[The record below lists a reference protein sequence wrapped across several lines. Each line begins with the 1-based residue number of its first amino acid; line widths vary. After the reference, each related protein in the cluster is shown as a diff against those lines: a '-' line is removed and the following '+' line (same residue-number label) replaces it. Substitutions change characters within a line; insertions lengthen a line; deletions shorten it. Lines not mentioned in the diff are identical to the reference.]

1 MDPFRVNYQKVR
13 MPNLETMTKQFISE
27 SKQSESKQS
36 EQSNDSYDYNPFR
49 MSGLQSYNPL
59 YNLFFN
65 MDSANCQ
72 KITLNHK
79 YIASSLET
87 VVDGKNVPMDASI
100 FVKSSPLL
108 DPLHFLRG
116 KYDLEKPIMRQ
127 LPTLDSTPETC
138 FPKLLDPNNSAYV
151 DGFFSYLTSMMY
163 ENHGWIHG
171 VQYYGSFLGVQSRFK
186 YNVADDL
193 EFLEDSEYFSKNI
206 SKYFDLDEDAAA
218 IFKQKS
224 GPGSRRNRD
233 KLKIADDETLD
244 LGIEDLA
251 EGCDI
256 SPFAEGL
263 SPLAEGISPF
273 VEGCDIS
280 PFAEG
285 TKGDISPSPVTSV
298 FTEAQVEYICDE
310 RRSRASSTSSSSSDS
325 SSSSVSNSSNEEDKT
340 RKCTESLKC
349 DVSLKCEECECVVS
363 SPKHITTVDGK
374 SYCGGCSPEGDKAE
388 SESEEQDDDDEDS
401 NYTDFTDDEDEK
413 MFAYLHDFPVQ
424 LIFQE
429 KCTGT
434 FDELLVQHALS
445 PDETIAA
452 LFQIL
457 IMLATYQKTFSFTHN
472 DLHTNN
478 IMFVKTDQKFINY
491 LFEGEYY
498 RVPTHGRIFKLI
510 DFGRSIYQ
518 FNGRRFCSDSFAENG
533 DANSQYNCEPYFN
546 TKKARIEPNPSFD
559 VSRLGCSLYD
569 FTMESDSTALKNI
582 IDEWCEDDYGKN
594 ILYKS
599 SGEERYPGFKLYKMI
614 ARIVNNLVPKDIMR
628 KSVFAKY
635 RQSKAPTQP
644 IINID
649 AIPSYITSA

>member
-36 EQSNDSYDYNPFR
+36 DQSNTPYDYNPFR
-49 MSGLQSYNPL
+49 ISGLQSYNPL

-256 SPFAEGL
+256 SPFAEG
-263 SPLAEGISPF
+263 
-273 VEGCDIS
+273 CDIS

-340 RKCTESLKC
+340 RKCDVSLKCEESLKC

-363 SPKHITTVDGK
+363 SPKYITTVGGK

-388 SESEEQDDDDEDS
+388 SESEDDEDS
-401 NYTDFTDDEDEK
+401 NYTDFTDDDDEK

-478 IMFVKTDQKFINY
+478 IMFVKTDQKFIHY

-628 KSVFAKY
+628 KPVFAKY
-635 RQSKAPTQP
+635 RQSKAPKEP

-649 AIPSYITSA
+649 AMPSYITSA

>member
-1 MDPFRVNYQKVR
+1 
-13 MPNLETMTKQFISE
+13 MPNLEVMAKQSDSKQSDSKQSICDLKQSICDLKQSICDLKQSDSD
-27 SKQSESKQS
+27 SKQSEANADCEKP
-36 EQSNDSYDYNPFR
+36 YDYNPFR
-49 MSGLQSYNPL
+49 ISGLQSYNPL

-65 MDSANCQ
+65 MDSSNCQ

-79 YIASSLET
+79 YIATSLET
-87 VVDGKNVPMDASI
+87 VVDGKNAPRDASI

-206 SKYFDLDEDAAA
+206 SKYFDLDEDAVA

-244 LGIEDLA
+244 LGIEDLDA
-251 EGCDI
+251 DNN
-256 SPFAEGL
+256 SQSL
-263 SPLAEGISPF
+263 
-273 VEGCDIS
+273 
-280 PFAEG
+280 
-285 TKGDISPSPVTSV
+285 VTSV
-298 FTEAQVEYICDE
+298 KDADDTNVLTEAQVEYMCDE
-310 RRSRASSTSSSSSDS
+310 RRSRASSTSSSSSSNS
-325 SSSSVSNSSNEEDKT
+325 SISNSSNEEDKT
-340 RKCTESLKC
+340 LKC
-349 DVSLKCEECECVVS
+349 DVSLKCDECDCVVS
-363 SPKHITTVDGK
+363 SPKHITMVDGK
-374 SYCGGCSPEGDKAE
+374 SYCGGCSPEGDKDDGAE
-388 SESEEQDDDDEDS
+388 DEESD
-401 NYTDFTDDEDEK
+401 YTDFTDDEDEK

-429 KCTGT
+429 KCDGT
-434 FDELLVQHALS
+434 FDELLVHNTLS

-478 IMFVKTDQKFINY
+478 IMFVKTDQKFIHY

-510 DFGRSIYQ
+510 DFGRAIYK

-533 DANSQYNCEPYFN
+533 DANSQYNCDPYFN

-569 FTMESDSTALKNI
+569 FTMDSDSATLKNL

-628 KSVFAKY
+628 KPVFAKY
-635 RQSKAPTQP
+635 RQSKAPKEP

-649 AIPSYITSA
+649 AMPCYINSV

>member
-1 MDPFRVNYQKVR
+1 M
-13 MPNLETMTKQFISE
+13 
-27 SKQSESKQS
+27 
-36 EQSNDSYDYNPFR
+36 
-49 MSGLQSYNPL
+49 
-59 YNLFFN
+59 
-65 MDSANCQ
+65 
-72 KITLNHK
+72 
-79 YIASSLET
+79 
-87 VVDGKNVPMDASI
+87 
-100 FVKSSPLL
+100 
-108 DPLHFLRG
+108 
-116 KYDLEKPIMRQ
+116 
-127 LPTLDSTPETC
+127 
-138 FPKLLDPNNSAYV
+138 
-151 DGFFSYLTSMMY
+151 
-163 ENHGWIHG
+163 
-171 VQYYGSFLGVQSRFK
+171 
-186 YNVADDL
+186 
-193 EFLEDSEYFSKNI
+193 NI

-251 EGCDI
+251 EGLSLLAEDI
-256 SPFAEGL
+256 SP
-263 SPLAEGISPF
+263 LA
-273 VEGCDIS
+273 EGCDIS
-280 PFAEG
+280 PLAEDN
-285 TKGDISPSPVTSV
+285 TPFVKDTDDTNAL
-298 FTEAQVEYICDE
+298 TEAQVEYICDE
-310 RRSRASSTSSSSSDS
+310 RRSRASSTSSSSSSNS
-325 SSSSVSNSSNEEDKT
+325 SISNSSNEGAE
-340 RKCTESLKC
+340 
-349 DVSLKCEECECVVS
+349 SLKCEECECVVS

-374 SYCGGCSPEGDKAE
+374 SYCGGCSPEGDK
-388 SESEEQDDDDEDS
+388 DDDSTDSKDDVDEDS
-401 NYTDFTDDEDEK
+401 DNYTDFTDDDEEK

-478 IMFVKTDQKFINY
+478 IMFVKTDQKFIHY

-510 DFGRSIYQ
+510 DFGRAIYK

-546 TKKARIEPNPSFD
+546 PKKARIEPNPSFD

-569 FTMESDSTALKNI
+569 FTMDSDSAALKNL

-628 KSVFAKY
+628 KPVFAKY
-635 RQSKAPTQP
+635 RQTKAPKEP

-649 AIPSYITSA
+649 AIPSYITSI

>member
-1 MDPFRVNYQKVR
+1 
-13 MPNLETMTKQFISE
+13 
-27 SKQSESKQS
+27 
-36 EQSNDSYDYNPFR
+36 
-49 MSGLQSYNPL
+49 
-59 YNLFFN
+59 
-65 MDSANCQ
+65 
-72 KITLNHK
+72 
-79 YIASSLET
+79 
-87 VVDGKNVPMDASI
+87 
-100 FVKSSPLL
+100 
-108 DPLHFLRG
+108 
-116 KYDLEKPIMRQ
+116 
-127 LPTLDSTPETC
+127 
-138 FPKLLDPNNSAYV
+138 
-151 DGFFSYLTSMMY
+151 
-163 ENHGWIHG
+163 
-171 VQYYGSFLGVQSRFK
+171 
-186 YNVADDL
+186 
-193 EFLEDSEYFSKNI
+193 LEDSEYFSKNI

-233 KLKIADDETLD
+233 KLKIVDDDTLD
-244 LGIEDLA
+244 LGIEDLDA
-251 EGCDI
+251 DN
-256 SPFAEGL
+256 
-263 SPLAEGISPF
+263 
-273 VEGCDIS
+273 
-280 PFAEG
+280 
-285 TKGDISPSPVTSV
+285 ISPSPVTSV
-298 FTEAQVEYICDE
+298 KDTELTNVLTEAQVEYICDE
-310 RRSRASSTSSSSSDS
+310 RRSRASSTSSSSSSNS
-325 SSSSVSNSSNEEDKT
+325 SISNSSNEEDEPL
-340 RKCTESLKC
+340 KCAESVKC

-363 SPKHITTVDGK
+363 SPRHITTVNGK
-374 SYCGGCSPEGDKAE
+374 SYCGGCSPEGDKDEGANSKGE
-388 SESEEQDDDDEDS
+388 DEDS

-429 KCTGT
+429 KCDGT
-434 FDELLVQHALS
+434 FDELLVHNALS

-478 IMFVKTDQKFINY
+478 IMFVKTDQKFIHY

-510 DFGRSIYQ
+510 DFGRAIYQ

-569 FTMESDSTALKNI
+569 FTMDSDSTALKTL

-635 RQSKAPTQP
+635 RQAKAPKEP

-649 AIPSYITSA
+649 AMPRYINSA

>member
-1 MDPFRVNYQKVR
+1 MDPFKVNYQKVR
-13 MPNLETMTKQFISE
+13 MPNLEVMAKQSDSKQFICE
-27 SKQSESKQS
+27 LKQSE
-36 EQSNDSYDYNPFR
+36 EGERSYDYNPFR
-49 MSGLQSYNPL
+49 ISGLQSYNPL

-79 YIASSLET
+79 YIATSLET
-87 VVDGKNVPMDASI
+87 VVDGKNAPRDASI

-127 LPTLDSTPETC
+127 LPTLDSTPDTC

-233 KLKIADDETLD
+233 KLKIVDDDTLD
-244 LGIEDLA
+244 LGIEDLDA
-251 EGCDI
+251 DNRPSTEG
-256 SPFAEGL
+256 EL
-263 SPLAEGISPF
+263 TNVL
-273 VEGCDIS
+273 
-280 PFAEG
+280 
-285 TKGDISPSPVTSV
+285 
-298 FTEAQVEYICDE
+298 TEAQVEYICDE
-310 RRSRASSTSSSSSDS
+310 RRSRASSTSSSSSSNS
-325 SSSSVSNSSNEEDKT
+325 SISNSSNE
-340 RKCTESLKC
+340 SLQC
-349 DVSLKCEECECVVS
+349 AECECVVS

-374 SYCGGCSPEGDKAE
+374 SYCGGCRPEGKEDEDDKDTDSKE
-388 SESEEQDDDDEDS
+388 DEDS

-429 KCTGT
+429 KCDGT

-478 IMFVKTDQKFINY
+478 IMFVKTDQKFIHY

-510 DFGRSIYQ
+510 DFGRAIYQ

-569 FTMESDSTALKNI
+569 FTMDSDSAALKNI

-628 KSVFAKY
+628 KQAFAKY
-635 RQSKAPTQP
+635 RQAKAPKEP

-649 AIPSYITSA
+649 AMPCYINSA

>member
-1 MDPFRVNYQKVR
+1 
-13 MPNLETMTKQFISE
+13 
-27 SKQSESKQS
+27 
-36 EQSNDSYDYNPFR
+36 
-49 MSGLQSYNPL
+49 
-59 YNLFFN
+59 

-79 YIASSLET
+79 YIATSLKT
-87 VVDGKNVPMDASI
+87 VVDGKNAPRDASI

-218 IFKQKS
+218 IFKHKS

-251 EGCDI
+251 ECI
-256 SPFAEGL
+256 
-263 SPLAEGISPF
+263 SPLAE
-273 VEGCDIS
+273 DIS
-280 PFAEG
+280 PLAEDISPLAE
-285 TKGDISPSPVTSV
+285 DISPSVKDAELTNV
-298 FTEAQVEYICDE
+298 LTEAQVEYMCDE
-310 RRSRASSTSSSSSDS
+310 RRSRASSTSSSSSSNS
-325 SSSSVSNSSNEEDKT
+325 SISNSSNE
-340 RKCTESLKC
+340 SPKC

-374 SYCGGCSPEGDKAE
+374 SYCGGCSPEGDK
-388 SESEEQDDDDEDS
+388 EEDENDDSKEDEDS
-401 NYTDFTDDEDEK
+401 DNYTDFTDDEDEK

-429 KCTGT
+429 KCDGT

-478 IMFVKTDQKFINY
+478 IMFVKTDQKFIHY

-510 DFGRSIYQ
+510 DFGRAIYQ

-569 FTMESDSTALKNI
+569 FTMDSDSTALKNI

-628 KSVFAKY
+628 KPVFAKY
-635 RQSKAPTQP
+635 RQPKAPKEP

-649 AIPSYITSA
+649 AIPCYITSI

>member
-1 MDPFRVNYQKVR
+1 MDPFKVNYQKVR
-13 MPNLETMTKQFISE
+13 MPNLEVMAKQSDSKQSD

-36 EQSNDSYDYNPFR
+36 DDDCEQPEYDYNPFR
-49 MSGLQSYNPL
+49 ISGLQSYNPL

-79 YIASSLET
+79 YIATSLET
-87 VVDGKNVPMDASI
+87 VVDGKNAPMNASI

-163 ENHGWIHG
+163 EKHGWIHG

-233 KLKIADDETLD
+233 KLKIADDETID
-244 LGIEDLA
+244 LGIED
-251 EGCDI
+251 
-256 SPFAEGL
+256 FAEGL
-263 SPLAEGISPF
+263 SPLAEGLSPLD
-273 VEGCDIS
+273 EDIS
-280 PFAEG
+280 PLDE
-285 TKGDISPSPVTSV
+285 DISPLAEDNTPSV
-298 FTEAQVEYICDE
+298 KDTDDTNVLTEAQVEYICDE
-310 RRSRASSTSSSSSDS
+310 RRSRASSTSSSSSSNS
-325 SSSSVSNSSNEEDKT
+325 SISNSSNEGAE
-340 RKCTESLKC
+340 
-349 DVSLKCEECECVVS
+349 SLKCEECECVVS

-374 SYCGGCSPEGDKAE
+374 SYCGGCSPEGDK
-388 SESEEQDDDDEDS
+388 DDDGADSKDDVDEDS
-401 NYTDFTDDEDEK
+401 DNYTDFTDDDEEK

-478 IMFVKTDQKFINY
+478 IMFVKTDQKFIHY

-510 DFGRSIYQ
+510 DFGRAIYQ

-559 VSRLGCSLYD
+559 ISRLGCSLYD
-569 FTMESDSTALKNI
+569 FTMDSDSAALKNL

-628 KSVFAKY
+628 KPVFAKY
-635 RQSKAPTQP
+635 RQAKAPKEP

-649 AIPSYITSA
+649 AIPSYITSI

>member
-27 SKQSESKQS
+27 SKQSDQP
-36 EQSNDSYDYNPFR
+36 NTPYDYNPFR
-49 MSGLQSYNPL
+49 ISGLQSYNPL

-251 EGCDI
+251 EG
-256 SPFAEGL
+256 
-263 SPLAEGISPF
+263 
-273 VEGCDIS
+273 IS

-285 TKGDISPSPVTSV
+285 TEGDISPSPVTSV

-340 RKCTESLKC
+340 LKC
-349 DVSLKCEECECVVS
+349 DVSLRCEECECVVS

-388 SESEEQDDDDEDS
+388 SESEDDDDEDS
-401 NYTDFTDDEDEK
+401 NYTDFTDDDEEK

-491 LFEGEYY
+491 LFEGQYY

-559 VSRLGCSLYD
+559 ISRLGCSLYD

>member
-1 MDPFRVNYQKVR
+1 MDPFKVNYQKVR
-13 MPNLETMTKQFISE
+13 MPNLEVMAKQSDSKQSDSKQSD

-36 EQSNDSYDYNPFR
+36 DADCEKPYDYNPFR
-49 MSGLQSYNPL
+49 ISGLQSYNPL

-79 YIASSLET
+79 YIATSLET
-87 VVDGKNVPMDASI
+87 VVDGKNAPRDASI

-193 EFLEDSEYFSKNI
+193 EFLENSEYFSKNI

-244 LGIEDLA
+244 LGIEDLDA
-251 EGCDI
+251 DNRPSTEG
-256 SPFAEGL
+256 EL
-263 SPLAEGISPF
+263 TNVL
-273 VEGCDIS
+273 
-280 PFAEG
+280 
-285 TKGDISPSPVTSV
+285 
-298 FTEAQVEYICDE
+298 TEAQVEYICDE
-310 RRSRASSTSSSSSDS
+310 RRSRASSTSSSSSSNS
-325 SSSSVSNSSNEEDKT
+325 SISNSSNESLQ
-340 RKCTESLKC
+340 CTESLQC

-374 SYCGGCSPEGDKAE
+374 SYCGGCSPDGDK
-388 SESEEQDDDDEDS
+388 EEEDADEDS

-429 KCTGT
+429 KCDGT

-478 IMFVKTDQKFINY
+478 IMFVKTDQKFIHY

-510 DFGRSIYQ
+510 DFGRAIYQ

-533 DANSQYNCEPYFN
+533 DANSQYNCDPYFN
-546 TKKARIEPNPSFD
+546 TKKACIEPNPSFD
-559 VSRLGCSLYD
+559 ISRLGCSLYD
-569 FTMESDSTALKNI
+569 FTMDSDSAALKNL

-628 KSVFAKY
+628 KPVFAKY
-635 RQSKAPTQP
+635 RQAKAPKEP

-649 AIPSYITSA
+649 AMPCYINSA

>member
-116 KYDLEKPIMRQ
+116 KYDLENPIMRQ

-206 SKYFDLDEDAAA
+206 SKYFDLDEDAVA

-251 EGCDI
+251 EGYDI
-256 SPFAEGL
+256 S
-263 SPLAEGISPF
+263 S
-273 VEGCDIS
+273 
-280 PFAEG
+280 
-285 TKGDISPSPVTSV
+285 SPVTSV

-340 RKCTESLKC
+340 LKC

-388 SESEEQDDDDEDS
+388 SESEDDEDS
-401 NYTDFTDDEDEK
+401 NYTDFTDDDDEK

-434 FDELLVQHALS
+434 FDELLVQRALS

-559 VSRLGCSLYD
+559 ISRLGCSLYD